1 MRLQILFIA
10 LFLLPSLSQAQDCAE
25 ATVLSS
31 QETMLTVPSLSRAA
45 ADTPHQIS
53 DCRAEGLPATHP
65 AWVQFTAPVDARL
78 AFDLIPLNEG
88 DDLDFI
94 LYKVEGDDCQSR
106 TAIRCTAAGPNIGG
120 ATAFSTPCM
129 GATGL
134 KANVDTNA
142 AASGCDNAD
151 GNYLSP
157 VFVKAGETY
166 LLWVNNYALSSG
178 NRPSG
183 QADGFTLLLDF
194 DQAALVSET
203 DILSSLRVFPNPATD
218 WLQLELQLPA
228 ATPMEVIVQNA
239 LGQQITT
246 ALYDGTAGKHTYPLP
261 TEKWL
266 PGLYWVTVVVD
277 GVRRVVVVEKL

>member
-1 MRLQILFIA
+1 
-10 LFLLPSLSQAQDCAE
+10 
-25 ATVLSS
+25 
-31 QETMLTVPSLSRAA
+31 
-45 ADTPHQIS
+45 
-53 DCRAEGLPATHP
+53 
-65 AWVQFTAPVDARL
+65 VQ
-78 AFDLIPLNEG
+78 
-88 DDLDFI
+88 
-94 LYKVEGDDCQSR
+94 
-106 TAIRCTAAGPNIGG
+106 
-120 ATAFSTPCM
+120 
-129 GATGL
+129 
-134 KANVDTNA
+134 
-142 AASGCDNAD
+142 
-151 GNYLSP
+151 
-157 VFVKAGETY
+157 AGETY

-246 ALYDGTAGKHTYPLP
+246 PRYDGTAGKHTYPLS

-266 PGLYWVTVVVD
+266 PGLYWVTVVVE